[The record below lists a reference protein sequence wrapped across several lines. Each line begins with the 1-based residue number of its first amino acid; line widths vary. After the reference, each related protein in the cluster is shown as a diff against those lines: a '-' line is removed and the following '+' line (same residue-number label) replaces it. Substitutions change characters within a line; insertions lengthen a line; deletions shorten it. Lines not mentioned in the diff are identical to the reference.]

1 MKNNSAAKSIYII
14 GALFFVFGFVT
25 WINSVLI
32 PFLKQ
37 ICELT
42 DFQAYFVTF
51 AFYISYFVMA
61 IPSSWVLRKCGFVRG
76 MSYGLLAMAVGSVL
90 FIPAALDRSFVLF
103 LLGLFLQ
110 GTGLALLQ
118 TASNP
123 YVTILGP
130 IESAA
135 QRISI
140 MGVCNKIAGMT
151 GIFLLSRFLFSD
163 IEGISAKIA
172 ELSGAERIAELHL
185 LAEKIIL
192 PYVAITVVLVLLAL
206 IIRFAAKLPE
216 IDMESNNEEGGHDR
230 SSIWAYPYFWLGAV
244 SLFLYVGAEVVAIDT
259 LPLFGES
266 QGLAADVAT
275 KLGIYS
281 LIATTVGYLIGI
293 VLVPKYVPQRKAFIA
308 CLTLA
313 MLFLLGALCTSG
325 RTSIVFVV
333 LMSFA
338 HSLMWPSLWPLAI
351 ENLGKYTSLASAIL
365 IMGIAG
371 GAIMPMLYGAWADA
385 IGDRHL
391 PYLILLPGYLFMLF
405 FAVKGYKVGRTQKA

>member
-325 RTSIVFVV
+325 VTSIVFVV

-371 GAIMPMLYGAWADA
+371 GAIMPMLYGAWATA

-391 PYLILLPGYLFMLF
+391 PYLILVPGYLFMLF
-405 FAVKGYKVGRTQKA
+405 FALRGYKVGRTLKA